1 MKAFIPLVLFIAHGF
16 CTNTNKDMER
26 LKENPGI
33 YLNFQDVP
41 IFHKGNPLEGLNAF
55 AIISPYSMQNPEVN
69 RKIKAVIE
77 QELGSLGTVIQ
88 AKSEDVNGFGTGNI
102 LNIQIGR
109 ISQWDGKEF
118 PISRVTLNIE
128 TPVIIS
134 KTHIKSLPRVWSIN
148 EFIDTPLNTAEE
160 ETMKAVQRLLKE
172 FIKNYQ
178 FANQNQTQ
186 KPVFYIY

>member
-77 QELGSLGTVIQ
+77 QELGFLGTVIQ

-102 LNIQIGR
+102 LNISDR
-109 ISQWDGKEF
+109 AYF
-118 PISRVTLNIE
+118 
-128 TPVIIS
+128 
-134 KTHIKSLPRVWSIN
+134 
-148 EFIDTPLNTAEE
+148 
-160 ETMKAVQRLLKE
+160 
-172 FIKNYQ
+172 
-178 FANQNQTQ
+178 
-186 KPVFYIY
+186 

>member
-1 MKAFIPLVLFIAHGF
+1 MKAFIPLVLFVTHGF
-16 CTNTNKDMER
+16 CTDAKDMER

-33 YLNFQDVP
+33 YLNFQDAP

-55 AIISPYSMQNPEVN
+55 AVISLQNSEIN
-69 RKIKAVIE
+69 NKIKSVIK

-88 AKSEDVNGFGTGNI
+88 AKSEDVHGFGSGNI

-109 ISQWDGKEF
+109 VSKWDGKEL

-128 TPVIIS
+128 TSVIIS
-134 KTHIKSLPRVWSIN
+134 KTHIKSMPRIWSIN
-148 EFIDTPLNTAEE
+148 DFIEMPLNNKSGDEAV
-160 ETMKAVQRLLKE
+160 KSVQRLLRE

-178 FANQNQTQ
+178 FANPHQTQ

>member
-55 AIISPYSMQNPEVN
+55 AIISSYSMQNPEVN